1 MDENRG
7 VVKQNLKMTNPDRKD
22 KVAILSLSVGHFIN
36 DAYSNFL
43 GPLLPFLVG
52 RLKLSI
58 AEAGGLAA
66 ILVISSSFAQ
76 PLYGYI
82 SDRYLKRVFVVFSPL
97 VTALFM
103 SCLGLANSYAM
114 LALLLVCGGVGIASF
129 HPQGAAMTAL
139 ASRDRKGLGMSIFV
153 TSGTIGYSLGPL
165 LITYTVQW
173 FGLEHSYFVMIP
185 GLVVFAM
192 LFFLVPATDH
202 SSKVAIQQDLRQ
214 SLGAVWQP
222 LSQLYILVVIRSA
235 VQMCFVNFLPL
246 YFSQK
251 GLPPLMAG
259 KATTLFL
266 FFGALG
272 GFSGGTLADRF
283 GGKNVIS
290 FSMLFSAPLIMG
302 FLLTNGISSYFLLA
316 FGGVALLSTVPVN
329 VVMAQNL
336 MPHNA
341 SVVSALMMGLAWGVG
356 GMFVPLIGRIADI
369 AGLGRALMVVALLPL
384 IGFAVAVFL
393 PPERTAEP
401 VAAQS
406 PI

>member
-1 MDENRG
+1 MAENRG

-165 LITYTVQW
+165 RYGVT
-173 FGLEHSYFVMIP
+173 
-185 GLVVFAM
+185 
-192 LFFLVPATDH
+192 
-202 SSKVAIQQDLRQ
+202 
-214 SLGAVWQP
+214 
-222 LSQLYILVVIRSA
+222 RS
-235 VQMCFVNFLPL
+235 
-246 YFSQK
+246 
-251 GLPPLMAG
+251 G
-259 KATTLFL
+259 K
-266 FFGALG
+266 
-272 GFSGGTLADRF
+272 
-283 GGKNVIS
+283 
-290 FSMLFSAPLIMG
+290 
-302 FLLTNGISSYFLLA
+302 
-316 FGGVALLSTVPVN
+316 
-329 VVMAQNL
+329 
-336 MPHNA
+336 
-341 SVVSALMMGLAWGVG
+341 
-356 GMFVPLIGRIADI
+356 
-369 AGLGRALMVVALLPL
+369 
-384 IGFAVAVFL
+384 
-393 PPERTAEP
+393 
-401 VAAQS
+401 
-406 PI
+406 